1 MQENAQSPVPD
12 RQIYD
17 VFVGDCD
24 GEGFIVKITTCDWLI
39 FVSFFVWVASVCVVA
54 L

>member
-1 MQENAQSPVPD
+1 MKLDRKEGKEKELEATRVKLKRTKYRKTPVPD

-24 GEGFIVKITTCDWLI
+24 GE
-39 FVSFFVWVASVCVVA
+39 
-54 L
+54 